1 MQGKYKKYTT
11 DDFILDDDFREIV
24 GKDDLEKL
32 LQAYPEKKREVKL
45 AARIVRGLHPGG
57 FHQPEERKQKLWLQ
71 VIYKKRK
78 REARLTWFRY
88 AASIL
93 LLVGIGIAVFH
104 LARQEDA
111 GEVLVEATTASN
123 DAMLILDNG
132 KKVAITSKESTIH
145 YSPDGSGIVVNDSSQ
160 IAHSVS
166 PKSNNQ
172 LIVPYGKRSFITLSD
187 GTKVWLNSG
196 SRLTFPSVFTG
207 ESREVVMEGEAYFD
221 VASSKA
227 KPFYVKTDV
236 FKMKVYGTKFNVQAY
251 QQDNGYNIVLVEGKV
266 GLSSDSETYSNEV
279 FLAPNQKASIVKG
292 NPQFEVAD
300 VEDTEMYTAWKDGY
314 LTFTNDE
321 VADVLKKV
329 SRYYNVV
336 IEANFPDDVEHIY
349 GKLELKDDVERVLDG
364 VAFISKTNYKKQGDM
379 YLFFK

>member
-1 MQGKYKKYTT
+1 MQEKYKKYTT

-24 GKDDLEKL
+24 KKDGLSKL
-32 LQAYPEKKREVKL
+32 LQAFPEKRREIKL
-45 AARIVRGLHPGG
+45 AARIVRGLYPGG

-71 VIYKKRK
+71 LVYKKK

-111 GEVLVEATTASN
+111 GEVLVEATTTSN
-123 DAMLILDNG
+123 DAMLILDDG

-160 IAHSVS
+160 IAHLVS

-292 NPQFEVAD
+292 NLQFEVAD
-300 VEDTEMYTAWKDGY
+300 IEDTEMYTAWKDGY

-336 IEANFPDDVEHIY
+336 IEANFSDDVEHIY

-364 VAFISKTNYKKQGDM
+364 VAFISKTNYKKQGDT
-379 YLFFK
+379 YLFFQ